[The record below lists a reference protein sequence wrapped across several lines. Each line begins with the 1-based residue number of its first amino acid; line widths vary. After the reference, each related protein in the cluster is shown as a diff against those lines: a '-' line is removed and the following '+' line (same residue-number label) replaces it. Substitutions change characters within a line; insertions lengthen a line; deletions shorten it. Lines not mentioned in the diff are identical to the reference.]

1 MFLPFKLR
9 IVSAFF
15 LSAYN
20 SVSPSPPLLKKE
32 TLNEMLL
39 PGNVNMCNHHSSLVI
54 SFIILQCSSILE
66 DSLSLEL
73 PGKCIR
79 LMTNLSGLREATSL
93 DTLLCS
99 ASYLTFSQVGQHKW
113 WLPIGLTLFVGV
125 NALWSGG
132 ADGKTS
138 YVTGDIY
145 NILLPAF
152 VDALSPVQ
160 VKVQL
165 QCS

>member
-54 SFIILQCSSILE
+54 SFSILQCSSILE

-99 ASYLTFSQVGQHKW
+99 ASYLTFS
-113 WLPIGLTLFVGV
+113 
-125 NALWSGG
+125 
-132 ADGKTS
+132 
-138 YVTGDIY
+138 
-145 NILLPAF
+145 
-152 VDALSPVQ
+152 
-160 VKVQL
+160 
-165 QCS
+165 